1 MNSAISSHDHTAS
14 LPKTRTAQDSERVF
28 FLRRCLIGLL
38 TIIVYVLL
46 DRSTVFFQMWS
57 GISAWY
63 PPVGLSLALLVGMG
77 IRYAPVLLVSGFIAA
92 KLNYH
97 SETWSYSFLLGNSL
111 IIGSYTITAFL
122 LRRVCKIN
130 WRLTSMR
137 DVVALLL
144 VSLPTSWM
152 AAFLG
157 TLTLVLDHAVPRNEY
172 FEAALNWWVGDAVAI
187 ACLTPFLLVF
197 LMPALRR
204 FTGEA
209 QTPTDLEWTAPE
221 QSRHQ
226 TRGPGRL
233 AESVALAVVILGC
246 LWIVLG
252 PHAKDNHDLFYIFF
266 IPVIWIA
273 VRRGLRGATTGI
285 LVLDIGIVISLRVA
299 THGADHFAVL
309 QFLMLILSLT
319 GLVLGALISERDR
332 TENTL
337 SQEEERIRLLLESVG
352 EAVYG
357 IDLYGNC
364 TFCNPAFLRMLGYES
379 QQALL
384 GRNMH
389 QLVHHTRPDGSTFR
403 WDECPQYEVLKTGR
417 KLHSVNEMFWRSD
430 HTGIPVELWAHAL
443 YQNGKILGAVVT
455 LLDITK
461 RLRSEQ
467 SLREAKEAAEAANHA
482 KSDFLA
488 NMSHELRTPM
498 NGILGMAALVM
509 DTELSAEQRECIGM
523 VKSSGES
530 LLSLLN
536 DILDLSKIEAG
547 KLELENSEF
556 SLEDCIEQALQLV
569 STLAHQKAIDL
580 AWNVDGVP
588 TLVRGDQLRIRQV
601 LINLVGNALKF
612 TTEGEVSVQAKLAAN
627 ATTGM
632 RVHFTISDTGIGI
645 PLDKQRKIFEAFSQ
659 ADMSTSRRY
668 GGTGLGLSIS
678 ERLVR
683 LMDGRIWLESDPGHG
698 SKFHFEIPLLRA
710 ETSASV
716 EAGPIEVP
724 ERGRVLIA
732 ESNSTNFKLL
742 RRLALGWGLQP
753 TAAAGSSE
761 SSATFQAFSRGKFKF
776 FAAVMSMDMRD
787 LSGLELAK
795 LLQSSANPPT
805 RIILLLSSPLPVK
818 DNRDC
823 KLLGIMTLLK
833 PVRRES
839 LYQALFGDRRS
850 PLSEPATSIFADANS
865 PPTALRILLAEDN
878 VVNQHL
884 MSRMLEKM
892 GHQVV
897 VANDGAMALKLLS
910 EQTFDL
916 IAMDV
921 QMPVMDGMEATE
933 RIRMKEQ
940 GTSQHIPIMAITANA
955 FAEDRRSCLDV
966 GMDGYVVKPVTAQA
980 IRDEINRVLSS
991 LAPSK

>member
-1 MNSAISSHDHTAS
+1 
-14 LPKTRTAQDSERVF
+14 
-28 FLRRCLIGLL
+28 
-38 TIIVYVLL
+38 
-46 DRSTVFFQMWS
+46 
-57 GISAWY
+57 
-63 PPVGLSLALLVGMG
+63 
-77 IRYAPVLLVSGFIAA
+77 
-92 KLNYH
+92 
-97 SETWSYSFLLGNSL
+97 
-111 IIGSYTITAFL
+111 
-122 LRRVCKIN
+122 
-130 WRLTSMR
+130 
-137 DVVALLL
+137 
-144 VSLPTSWM
+144 
-152 AAFLG
+152 
-157 TLTLVLDHAVPRNEY
+157 
-172 FEAALNWWVGDAVAI
+172 
-187 ACLTPFLLVF
+187 
-197 LMPALRR
+197 
-204 FTGEA
+204 
-209 QTPTDLEWTAPE
+209 
-221 QSRHQ
+221 
-226 TRGPGRL
+226 
-233 AESVALAVVILGC
+233 
-246 LWIVLG
+246 
-252 PHAKDNHDLFYIFF
+252 
-266 IPVIWIA
+266 
-273 VRRGLRGATTGI
+273 
-285 LVLDIGIVISLRVA
+285 
-299 THGADHFAVL
+299 
-309 QFLMLILSLT
+309 
-319 GLVLGALISERDR
+319 
-332 TENTL
+332 
-337 SQEEERIRLLLESVG
+337 
-352 EAVYG
+352 
-357 IDLYGNC
+357 
-364 TFCNPAFLRMLGYES
+364 MLGYES
-379 QQALL
+379 QQAVL

-389 QLVHHTRPDGSTFR
+389 QLIHHTRPDGSTFR

-430 HTGIPVELWAHAL
+430 HTSVPVELWAHAL
-443 YQNGKILGAVVT
+443 YQNGRILGAVVT
-455 LLDITK
+455 MLDITE

-509 DTELSAEQRECIGM
+509 DTELSLEQRECIGM

-547 KLELENSEF
+547 KLELEKSDF

-580 AWNVDGVP
+580 AWNIDGVP

-612 TTEGEVSVQAKLAAN
+612 TQEGEVSVQAELAAS
-627 ATTGM
+627 TKTGM

-710 ETSASV
+710 ETSTSSV
-716 EAGPIEVP
+716 ETSPIQVP

-732 ESNSTNFKLL
+732 ESNSTNFALL
-742 RRLALGWGLQP
+742 KRLALDWGLQP
-753 TAAAGSSE
+753 IAVAGSSE
-761 SSATFQAFSRGKFKF
+761 SLAAFQEFSRGRSKF
-776 FAAVMSMDMRD
+776 FAALLDMDMRD
-787 LSGLELAK
+787 MSGLELAK
-795 LLQSSANPPT
+795 LLHSSASPPT
-805 RIILLLSSPLPVK
+805 RIILLLSSPLPAK

-839 LYQALFGDRRS
+839 LYQTLFGDRRTS
-850 PLSEPATSIFADANS
+850 PIEPPASIFADGNS

-884 MSRMLEKM
+884 ISRMLEKM
-892 GHQVV
+892 GHLVV
-897 VANDGAMALKLLS
+897 IANDGSMALKLLS

-921 QMPVMDGMEATE
+921 QMPVMDGLEATE
-933 RIRMKEQ
+933 KIRMKEQ

-980 IRDEINRVLSS
+980 IREEISRVLSS
-991 LAPSK
+991 LAPASKI